1 MELDNHCTVLLVI
14 LHLRIIIIKNVRK
27 QNISFSKM
35 Q

>member
-14 LHLRIIIIKNVRK
+14 LRLRIIIIKNVRK
-27 QNISFSKM
+27 QNINFSKM